1 VDRVATFQE
10 MSKDRLWSSSLT
22 SCNLSSPK
30 VNQHKRSSP
39 PSLSLMVNDIFSRMM
54 LPNERLY
61 YNPPRRDD
69 FPSSPS
75 SYSNWQDGLIHIL
88 SFIEEK
94 VAKKEEN
101 PIVFFMNDKYVC
113 TYDKVSLLRRQKCIQ
128 RLA

>member
-1 VDRVATFQE
+1 MTSGVTE
-10 MSKDRLWSSSLT
+10 SLG
-22 SCNLSSPK
+22 
-30 VNQHKRSSP
+30 
-39 PSLSLMVNDIFSRMM
+39 M
-54 LPNERLY
+54 LPNELLI

-113 TYDKVSLLRRQKCIQ
+113 TYDKVSVLVV
-128 RLA
+128 